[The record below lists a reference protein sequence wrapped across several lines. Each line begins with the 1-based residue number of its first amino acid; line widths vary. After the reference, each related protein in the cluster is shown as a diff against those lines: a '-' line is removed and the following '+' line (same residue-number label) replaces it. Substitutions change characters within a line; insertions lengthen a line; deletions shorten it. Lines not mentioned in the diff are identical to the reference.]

1 MITLAIDTSSGTT
14 SVALLEDDSILAELF
29 MNSGRNHAETLLPA
43 IEKLVASVG
52 IKAEQKIPFSGKV
65 PFSGIDLFAF
75 TVGPGSFT
83 GLRVGA
89 STVKGL
95 AFVLRKPVIAVCTLD
110 ALVLNVPDLNL
121 KDINIC
127 PMLDAGRKEVY
138 AALYAP
144 SETGIYQKTLT
155 ECVVCPEEFLG
166 SMHGEVIFLGSGAEK
181 YRGAI
186 KEALPGR
193 SFFMPPYLNHVK
205 AYAVGL
211 LGLKKFYDGD
221 ISDIMTVAP
230 DYIRASYAAKG

>member
-1 MITLAIDTSSGTT
+1 MITLAIDTSAGTT

-29 MNSGRNHAETLLPA
+29 MNSGKNHAETLLPA
-43 IEKLVASVG
+43 IERLVASVG
-52 IKAEQKIPFSGKV
+52 IKTEQRM

-89 STVKGL
+89 STIKGL
-95 AFVLRKPVIAVCTLD
+95 AFVLRKPTVGVCTLD
-110 ALVLNVPDLNL
+110 ALVLNVPNLHL
-121 KDINIC
+121 KDVNVC
-127 PMLDAGRKEVY
+127 PMLDAGRGEVY

-144 SETGIYQKTLT
+144 SETGIYEKTVT

-166 SMHGEVIFLGSGAEK
+166 SMDGEVIFLGNGAEK
-181 YRGAI
+181 YRDTVRG
-186 KEALPGR
+186 ALPGR
-193 SFFMPPYLNHVK
+193 SFFIPPHLNHVK

-221 ISDIMTVAP
+221 ISDIMTVTP
-230 DYIRASYAAKG
+230 DYLRASYATKN